1 MAITDRDI
9 HAQVSIAIDAS
20 EGTYDVDGITRAIVV
35 RYGLFN
41 IDSIDHDEFWGIVNA
56 YAIDEQDDDSD
67 NQCDGHESLNGA
79 DFGREVY
86 CDGSCRQRR

>member
-9 HAQVSIAIDAS
+9 YAQVSIAIDAS

-41 IDSIDHDEFWGIVNA
+41 IDSIDHDEFWALVGQHA
-56 YAIDEQDDDSD
+56 TD
-67 NQCDGHESLNGA
+67 
-79 DFGREVY
+79 
-86 CDGSCRQRR
+86 